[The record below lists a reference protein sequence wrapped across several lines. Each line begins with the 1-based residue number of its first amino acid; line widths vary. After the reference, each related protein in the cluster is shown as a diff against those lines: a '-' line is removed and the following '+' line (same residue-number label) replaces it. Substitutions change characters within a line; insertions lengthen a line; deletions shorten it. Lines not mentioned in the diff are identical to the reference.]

1 MILYSEKDDHYS
13 HRVRIVLAE
22 KDIACEI
29 RETSNEEA
37 PDEVLALNPY
47 HCLPILSDRDLGL
60 YNTGVML
67 EYLDER
73 FPHPPLLPVYPVSRA
88 NSRSL
93 MLRIDKEWCPLIDA
107 LTLKELSE
115 KELLI
120 MREELLNEIST
131 VAPTFKEF
139 NFFMSEDF
147 SIIDCYLAPILWR
160 LPSLGINLPLN
171 RHLKPLLDYQ
181 AKIFARQS
189 FQDSLSMIERDLR
202 SLGLYDTGV
211 MLEYLDERFP
221 HPPLLPVY
229 PVSRANSRSLM
240 LRIDKEWCPLIDALT
255 LKELSEKELL
265 IMREELLNEISTVA
279 PTFKEFNFFMSED
292 FSIIDCYLAPI
303 LWRLPSLG
311 INLPLNRHLKP
322 LLDYQAKI
330 FARQSFQDSLSMIE
344 RDLRS

>member
-47 HCLPILSDRDLGL
+47 HCLPILSDRD
-60 YNTGVML
+60 
-67 EYLDER
+67 
-73 FPHPPLLPVYPVSRA
+73 
-88 NSRSL
+88 
-93 MLRIDKEWCPLIDA
+93 
-107 LTLKELSE
+107 
-115 KELLI
+115 
-120 MREELLNEIST
+120 
-131 VAPTFKEF
+131 
-139 NFFMSEDF
+139 
-147 SIIDCYLAPILWR
+147 
-160 LPSLGINLPLN
+160 
-171 RHLKPLLDYQ
+171 
-181 AKIFARQS
+181 
-189 FQDSLSMIERDLR
+189 
-202 SLGLYDTGV
+202 LGLYDTGV

-303 LWRLPSLG
+303 LWLSL
-311 INLPLNRHLKP
+311 IH
-322 LLDYQAKI
+322 I
-330 FARQSFQDSLSMIE
+330 
-344 RDLRS
+344 

>member
-1 MILYSEKDDHYS
+1 M
-13 HRVRIVLAE
+13 AE

-60 YNTGVML
+60 YDTGVML

-93 MLRIDKEWCPLIDA
+93 MLRIDKEWCPMIDT
-107 LTLKELSE
+107 LTAKELSE
-115 KELLI
+115 KDLLI
-120 MREELLNEIST
+120 LREELLNEIST
-131 VAPTFKEF
+131 VSPTFKEF
-139 NFFMSEDF
+139 SFFMSQDF

-202 SLGLYDTGV
+202 
-211 MLEYLDERFP
+211 
-221 HPPLLPVY
+221 
-229 PVSRANSRSLM
+229 A
-240 LRIDKEWCPLIDALT
+240 
-255 LKELSEKELL
+255 
-265 IMREELLNEISTVA
+265 
-279 PTFKEFNFFMSED
+279 
-292 FSIIDCYLAPI
+292 
-303 LWRLPSLG
+303 
-311 INLPLNRHLKP
+311 
-322 LLDYQAKI
+322 
-330 FARQSFQDSLSMIE
+330 
-344 RDLRS
+344 